1 MEADNSTVIDALNA
15 WAARR
20 WRGAGIEGVRRL
32 TGGAS
37 RPMWAFELHRPGAV
51 PSVEALVLRLAGV
64 WNDDGGLR
72 PADEARLLE
81 AVAAQDVPVPGVRYV
96 LGAGDGLGEG
106 YIMQRLDGE
115 TLPSRILRDDTYA
128 GAREVLAR
136 QCGRVLAGIH
146 EVPLEAVPFLRYR
159 DIDTV
164 LNELYDEHRRYG
176 MPRPVFELAFRWL
189 FDHRPSDPPAPT
201 LVHGDFR
208 NGNLMINRH
217 GLHAVLDW
225 ELAGLG
231 DPMADLGWLCVNS
244 WRFGNSDWP
253 VGGFGSREEL
263 FAGYRE
269 ASGRPVCASTV
280 AFWEL
285 FGSLKWGVICER
297 MAAAFR
303 DGLDRGVER
312 GAIGRR
318 ASEVEID
325 LLERLAPPRVAVGGP
340 G

>member
-1 MEADNSTVIDALNA
+1 MEAENSRAIDALRV
-15 WAARR
+15 WAGRR
-20 WRGAGIEGVRRL
+20 WPGARIEGARRL

-37 RPMWAFELHRPGAV
+37 RPMWAFELHRPGDT
-51 PSVEALVLRLAGV
+51 PPVEALVLRLAAAWSEGS
-64 WNDDGGLR
+64 GLM

-81 AVAAQDVPVPGVRYV
+81 AAAAQDVPVPRVRF
-96 LGAGDGLGEG
+96 LLDAADDLGEG
-106 YIMQRLDGE
+106 FIMQRLDGE

-146 EVPLEAVPFLRYR
+146 EVPVETVPFLRYR
-159 DIDTV
+159 DTETV
-164 LNELYDEHRRYG
+164 LDDLYREHRRYG
-176 MPRPVFELAFRWL
+176 APRPVFELAFRWL
-189 FDHRPSDPPAPT
+189 FDHRPADPPAPT
-201 LVHGDFR
+201 LVQGDFR
-208 NGNLMINRH
+208 TGNLMINRH

-269 ASGRPVCASTV
+269 ASGRPVCEDTV

-325 LLERLAPPRVAVGGP
+325 LLERLAPRAAVGGR
-340 G
+340 